1 MVKTIGID
9 AGGTLTKV
17 AYVKEDGTISL
28 QHFPS
33 VKLAEV
39 AHFIN
44 RHTEIETLGMTG
56 GRAEQLNSLLDDRF
70 TRYFVVEF
78 EATLRGVTAQL
89 CTQEHSISK
98 GIITNIGSGT
108 SIHYKDEAMFKRVG
122 GTGVGGG
129 TLVGLSGM
137 MTNEYS
143 FETIATLAQNGKRH
157 DIDLMVADIFEGMEV
172 PKPLNPEL
180 TASNFGKVGLQEP
193 QDFRKEDVIATTM
206 GLVGEV
212 VSTLSVQY
220 AEQYDV
226 EHVVYIGT
234 TLLNN
239 PTLKQII
246 QSYTEMKKKKAV
258 FLEDNGFSGAIGV
271 LNYAEEQ
278 MNERG

>member
-17 AYVKEDGTISL
+17 AYMKEDGTISL

-33 VKLAEV
+33 TKLEEV
-39 AHFIN
+39 AAFIN
-44 RHTEIETLGMTG
+44 SHSTIETLGMTG
-56 GRAEQLNSLLDDRF
+56 GRTEQLNNLLDERF
-70 TRYFVVEF
+70 KLCFIVEF
-78 EATLRGVTAQL
+78 EATLKGVTTQL
-89 CTQEHSISK
+89 HTQDRPISK

-108 SIHYKDEAMFKRVG
+108 SIHYKDESMFKRVG

-129 TLVGLSGM
+129 TLMGLSGI

-143 FETIATLAQNGKRH
+143 FEAIANLAQNGKRH
-157 DIDLMVADIFEGMEV
+157 QIDLLVADIFEGMEV

-180 TASNFGKVGLQEP
+180 TASNFGKVGLKEP
-193 QDFRKEDVIATTM
+193 EQFRKEDLIATTM

-226 EHVVYIGT
+226 ENIVYIGT

-239 PTLKQII
+239 PILKEII

-258 FLEDNGFSGAIGV
+258 FLEDNGFSGAIGA
-271 LNYAEEQ
+271 LSYAEEQ
-278 MNERG
+278 SK